1 MQEGLLRGLVRA
13 PWWRPGSLLSKVEV
27 RGKEGEGK
35 SSNSEWHVEP
45 APATTLAPAKPKPRE
60 GVGSGGLSSLALGPR
75 RNLVPETLTYFT
87 FYSTLWGS
95 FQNINIPRIFSVR
108 VPPSVQ
114 RYDLVPAD
122 PSLADRADL
131 SVWASLQPLKWWLSN
146 SSSDQLMIWPDVNTA
161 NRTGDHT

>member
-45 APATTLAPAKPKPRE
+45 ASATTLAPAKPKPRE

-87 FYSTLWGS
+87 FYSTLWGWGS
-95 FQNINIPRIFSVR
+95 FQNIKIYLGSFLSVFPLPYRGMTLSLLIPALQTGQICLFGR
-108 VPPSVQ
+108 VSSHWND
-114 RYDLVPAD
+114 DLVTHHLINWW
-122 PSLADRADL
+122 SDL
-131 SVWASLQPLKWWLSN
+131 
-146 SSSDQLMIWPDVNTA
+146 M
-161 NRTGDHT
+161 